1 MRCKK
6 ILAAAVSVVM
16 AAGQFSVGAFAENP
30 GESSSAA
37 LSADGDTTGE
47 QDGTTSNDES
57 KSYDIG
63 DVNGNGKIDIND
75 VVKTAAH
82 IKARK
87 LLSEKGMKAADI
99 NADGKINITDL
110 TLLAAYIKGKKNIS
124 AYTDLPVVKNPREK
138 QTNFKLIEF
147 NVDKNT
153 KTVSWNAAADMTN
166 YNVQFTN
173 GDKTKEINT
182 RSTGTNIPY
191 DMFKDGKLTVT
202 ITPSRLVWT
211 EDGERTY
218 DHGDTTGY
226 LLKIKPE
233 MIHGTI
239 TVTDEKGKAKID
251 WQAADFASGYHVYD
265 ITNTASDGKPK
276 LIADTD
282 TDQLITDFPAGGT
295 VKLLIVPF
303 NSVGEAEGVNAELT
317 SGTVTEPDPVADLAA
332 PTFGG
337 YYYVSDTK
345 SATLSWN
352 GVSGAEGYEVSI
364 QLNGKW
370 VAYTTTAKS
379 YKFTDLAPRT
389 GFKTRVRAYKTIN
402 GKKAY
407 GSYSSTVTVITD
419 GYVKCVTATPIYA
432 NTNTSS
438 TQVGK
443 LAVGDVIMQT
453 DLPANGWTRVFLP
466 NTNGTQTGYVPTS
479 CLTSYDV
486 NTDPVADLA
495 APTFNGYFYN
505 SDTTTA
511 TLIWNGVSGAEGY
524 EASIQINGKWV
535 AYNTTAKSYKFTNLA
550 SCTGF
555 KTRVRA
561 YKTING
567 QKAYGKY
574 STTVTVITDGYVKCT
589 TATPIY
595 ASASTSSTKLGN
607 LYVGDTIMQTDLP
620 ANGWTKVFL
629 PNSNGTQIGYVPT
642 NCLNGTSTTDPVADL
657 AAPTFNGYFY
667 NSDTT
672 TATLMWNG
680 VSGADG
686 YEASIQIN
694 GKWVAYNTTAKSY
707 KFTNLASCTGF
718 KTRVRAYKTINGQKA
733 YGKYSTTVTVITDG
747 YVKCTTATPIYAS
760 ASTSSTKLGNLYVG
774 DTIMQTDLP
783 ANGWTKVFLP
793 NSNGTQIGYVPTNC
807 LNGTS
812 TTDPVADLAAPTFNG
827 YFYNSD
833 TTTATLMWNGV
844 SGADGY
850 EASIQ
855 INGKWVAYNTTA
867 KSYKFTNLASC
878 TGFKT
883 RVRAYKTINGQKA
896 YGKYSTT
903 VTVITDGYVKC
914 TTATPIYASASTSS
928 TKLGNLYVGD
938 TIMQTDLPANG
949 WTKVFLPNSN
959 GTQIGYVPTNCLN
972 GTSTTDPVAD
982 LAAPTFNGYFYNS
995 DTTTATLMWNGV
1007 SGADGYEA
1015 SIQINGKWVAYNTT
1029 AKSYKFTNLASCT
1042 GFKTRVRAYKTINGQ
1057 KAYGKYSTTV
1067 TVITDGYVKCT
1078 TATPIY
1084 ASASTSSTKLGNLYV
1099 GDTIMQTD
1107 LPASGWTKVFL
1118 PNSNGTQI
1126 GYVPTNCLNGSANS
1140 KSYVNHDLS
1149 VINQDGYLGGN
1160 PAVLGCEE
1168 TALASVLNY
1177 QFGINVSKNTLID
1190 YYMPEQAFSN
1200 GTINVD
1206 PNYCFWGSPYHME
1219 GSVGYGCYA
1228 PLIAQSA
1235 NQYLKALGVRD
1246 NYNIALNT
1254 DYYTGNNVNK
1264 LKFDPTKLDLGDTKV
1279 SGGLDLNGLK
1289 KELDKGN
1296 NPIIWYSEIE
1306 PYAVCTQTLTAGQKY
1321 TNPGSGTYNFT
1332 WYGRQH
1338 TVVLMGYDDTNKC
1351 FIIGNV
1357 ENFDRTSF
1365 YGKTQTIS
1373 YDEFMNSYNTLGR
1386 QTVVISKK

>member
-30 GESSSAA
+30 SESSSAA

-110 TLLAAYIKGKKNIS
+110 TLLAAHIKGKKNIS

-153 KTVSWNAAADMTN
+153 KTVSWNSAADMTN

-295 VKLLIVPF
+295 EKLLIVPF

-337 YYYVSDTK
+337 YYYVSDTE

-370 VAYTTTAKS
+370 VSNNTTAKS

-561 YKTING
+561 YKTINS

-574 STTVTVITDGYVKCT
+574 STTVTVVTDGYVKCT

-620 ANGWTKVFL
+620 ASGWTKVFL

-680 VSGADG
+680 VSGAEG

-694 GKWVAYNTTAKSY
+694 GKWVAYTTTAKSY

-718 KTRVRAYKTINGQKA
+718 KTRVRAYKTVNGQKA
-733 YGKYSTTVTVITDG
+733 YGKYSTTVTVVTDG

-760 ASTSSTKLGNLYVG
+760 ASTSSAKLGNLYVG

-783 ANGWTKVFLP
+783 AN
-793 NSNGTQIGYVPTNC
+793 
-807 LNGTS
+807 
-812 TTDPVADLAAPTFNG
+812 
-827 YFYNSD
+827 
-833 TTTATLMWNGV
+833 
-844 SGADGY
+844 
-850 EASIQ
+850 
-855 INGKWVAYNTTA
+855 
-867 KSYKFTNLASC
+867 
-878 TGFKT
+878 
-883 RVRAYKTINGQKA
+883 
-896 YGKYSTT
+896 
-903 VTVITDGYVKC
+903 
-914 TTATPIYASASTSS
+914 
-928 TKLGNLYVGD
+928 
-938 TIMQTDLPANG
+938 
-949 WTKVFLPNSN
+949 
-959 GTQIGYVPTNCLN
+959 
-972 GTSTTDPVAD
+972 
-982 LAAPTFNGYFYNS
+982 
-995 DTTTATLMWNGV
+995 
-1007 SGADGYEA
+1007 
-1015 SIQINGKWVAYNTT
+1015 
-1029 AKSYKFTNLASCT
+1029 
-1042 GFKTRVRAYKTINGQ
+1042 
-1057 KAYGKYSTTV
+1057 
-1067 TVITDGYVKCT
+1067 
-1078 TATPIY
+1078 
-1084 ASASTSSTKLGNLYV
+1084 
-1099 GDTIMQTD
+1099 
-1107 LPASGWTKVFL
+1107 GWTKVFL

-1264 LKFDPTKLDLGDTKV
+1264 LKFEPTNLDLGDTKV

>member
-30 GESSSAA
+30 SESSSAA

-124 AYTDLPVVKNPREK
+124 AYTDLPVVKNPRDK

-282 TDQLITDFPAGGT
+282 TDQLITDFPASGT

-370 VAYTTTAKS
+370 VSNNTTAKS

-495 APTFNGYFYN
+495 APTFGGYYYV
-505 SDTTTA
+505 SDTESA
-511 TLIWNGVSGAEGY
+511 TLSWNGVSGAEGY
-524 EASIQINGKWV
+524 EASILVNGKWV
-535 AYNTTAKSYKFTNLA
+535 AYTTTAKSYKFTNLA

-567 QKAYGKY
+567 QKAYGSY
-574 STTVTVITDGYVKCT
+574 STTVTVVTDGYVKCT

-595 ASASTSSTKLGN
+595 ASASTSSAKLGN

-642 NCLNGTSTTDPVADL
+642 NCLNGTSTSDPVADL

-680 VSGADG
+680 VSGAEG

-694 GKWVAYNTTAKSY
+694 GKWVAYTTTAKSY
-707 KFTNLASCTGF
+707 KFTSLASCTGF
-718 KTRVRAYKTINGQKA
+718 KTRVRAYKTVNGQKA
-733 YGKYSTTVTVITDG
+733 YGKYSTTVTVVTDG

-774 DTIMQTDLP
+774 DTIMQTDP
-783 ANGWTKVFLP
+783 P
-793 NSNGTQIGYVPTNC
+793 
-807 LNGTS
+807 
-812 TTDPVADLAAPTFNG
+812 LAAGPR
-827 YFYNSD
+827 S
-833 TTTATLMWNGV
+833 
-844 SGADGY
+844 
-850 EASIQ
+850 
-855 INGKWVAYNTTA
+855 
-867 KSYKFTNLASC
+867 SC
-878 TGFKT
+878 
-883 RVRAYKTINGQKA
+883 
-896 YGKYSTT
+896 
-903 VTVITDGYVKC
+903 
-914 TTATPIYASASTSS
+914 
-928 TKLGNLYVGD
+928 
-938 TIMQTDLPANG
+938 QT
-949 WTKVFLPNSN
+949 
-959 GTQIGYVPTNCLN
+959 Q
-972 GTSTTDPVAD
+972 
-982 LAAPTFNGYFYNS
+982 
-995 DTTTATLMWNGV
+995 
-1007 SGADGYEA
+1007 
-1015 SIQINGKWVAYNTT
+1015 
-1029 AKSYKFTNLASCT
+1029 
-1042 GFKTRVRAYKTINGQ
+1042 
-1057 KAYGKYSTTV
+1057 
-1067 TVITDGYVKCT
+1067 
-1078 TATPIY
+1078 
-1084 ASASTSSTKLGNLYV
+1084 
-1099 GDTIMQTD
+1099 
-1107 LPASGWTKVFL
+1107 
-1118 PNSNGTQI
+1118 
-1126 GYVPTNCLNGSANS
+1126 
-1140 KSYVNHDLS
+1140 
-1149 VINQDGYLGGN
+1149 
-1160 PAVLGCEE
+1160 
-1168 TALASVLNY
+1168 TAL
-1177 QFGINVSKNTLID
+1177 
-1190 YYMPEQAFSN
+1190 
-1200 GTINVD
+1200 
-1206 PNYCFWGSPYHME
+1206 
-1219 GSVGYGCYA
+1219 
-1228 PLIAQSA
+1228 
-1235 NQYLKALGVRD
+1235 R
-1246 NYNIALNT
+1246 
-1254 DYYTGNNVNK
+1254 
-1264 LKFDPTKLDLGDTKV
+1264 
-1279 SGGLDLNGLK
+1279 
-1289 KELDKGN
+1289 
-1296 NPIIWYSEIE
+1296 
-1306 PYAVCTQTLTAGQKY
+1306 
-1321 TNPGSGTYNFT
+1321 
-1332 WYGRQH
+1332 
-1338 TVVLMGYDDTNKC
+1338 
-1351 FIIGNV
+1351 
-1357 ENFDRTSF
+1357 
-1365 YGKTQTIS
+1365 
-1373 YDEFMNSYNTLGR
+1373 
-1386 QTVVISKK
+1386 